1 MINLL
6 MILGMV
12 VVTWGVR
19 ALPFVLPDVRFSP
32 AVLNV
37 LNCVPAAVLA
47 ALVAEPVLTSAV
59 DQGTPFTAEV
69 LAAVLCVLMGLM
81 RLPMLA
87 VVVVGMAGYWSL
99 RVFIGS

>member
-6 MILGMV
+6 MILGMIT
-12 VVTWGVR
+12 VTWGVR
-19 ALPFVLPDVRFSP
+19 ALPFVLPDIRFSP

-47 ALVAEPVLTSAV
+47 ALVAEPVLSSAV
-59 DQGTPFTAEV
+59 EQGTALTPEV
-69 LAAVLCVLMGLM
+69 LAAALCVFMGLM
-81 RLPMLA
+81 RLPMLV
-87 VVVVGMAGYWSL
+87 VVVVGMAGYWGL

>member
-1 MINLL
+1 MIDAL

-12 VVTWGVR
+12 AVTWGVR
-19 ALPFVLPDVRFSP
+19 SLPFVLPDIRFSP

-47 ALVAEPVLTSAV
+47 ALVAEPILTGAV
-59 DQGTPFTAEV
+59 AQGTPLTAEV
-69 LAAVLCVLMGLM
+69 LAALLCVIMGVL

-87 VVVVGMAGYWSL
+87 VVVVGMAGYWGL
-99 RVFIGS
+99 RIALGG